1 MQFDHLCQRKR
12 KIITLK
18 NKNAMLT
25 VKMNRKPYQLLAEQ
39 LINGDWNEFPAMLKQ
54 DFNELNKKWS
64 VPVNVK
70 ETVSDYQLE
79 LVAPGFEKTN
89 FRIDLERNLLT
100 ISGEKKEE
108 VKNENEK
115 LLKKEFQYQ
124 SFKRSFTI
132 DEKIDATGIDAN
144 YVNGILLVKLPKK
157 AEVKPETKKIEI
169 K

>member
-70 ETVSDYQLE
+70 ETVSDYQL
-79 LVAPGFEKTN
+79 
-89 FRIDLERNLLT
+89 
-100 ISGEKKEE
+100 
-108 VKNENEK
+108 
-115 LLKKEFQYQ
+115 
-124 SFKRSFTI
+124 
-132 DEKIDATGIDAN
+132 
-144 YVNGILLVKLPKK
+144 
-157 AEVKPETKKIEI
+157 
-169 K
+169 